1 MVRFSTG
8 LFCAFSLVSAC
19 SSDDAA
25 DDGDQPYEPAGNGVA
40 MSESDACKAIT
51 AAEDD
56 RRAALSCGPVTRA
69 PCPVYIQKSNPA
81 CSQYDQGTV
90 QACAAFVGEQPTCDA
105 LTQKKCLLKIL
116 PGSAPNGC

>member
-1 MVRFSTG
+1 MVRFSAG
-8 LFCAFSLVSAC
+8 LFCALSLVSGC